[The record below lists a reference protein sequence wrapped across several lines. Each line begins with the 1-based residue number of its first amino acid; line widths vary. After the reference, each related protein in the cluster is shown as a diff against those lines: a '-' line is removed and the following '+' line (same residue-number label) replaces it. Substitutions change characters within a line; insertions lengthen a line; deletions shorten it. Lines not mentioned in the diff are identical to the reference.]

1 LPKTNIHAGSEIPG
15 PINAPNR
22 KRLAVL
28 AVERVCLY
36 LVANQSNGQSTFYS
50 VPLAL
55 NWNPLTSADSTD
67 QNPVVPQ

>member
-1 LPKTNIHAGSEIPG
+1 MPAQKYRGRSDRHSI
-15 PINAPNR
+15 APNR